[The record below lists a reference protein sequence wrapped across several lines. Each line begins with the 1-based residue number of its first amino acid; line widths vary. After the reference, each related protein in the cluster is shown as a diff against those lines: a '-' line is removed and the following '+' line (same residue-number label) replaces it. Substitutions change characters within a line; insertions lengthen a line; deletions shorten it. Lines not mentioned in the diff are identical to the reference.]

1 MAGAQIVKQETIT
14 SPDGLTSTTTTVDS
28 DGVTTTT
35 STSGTVSTTTV
46 VGPDGTHT
54 ASEGDAAF
62 EASFPNLVKIP
73 VGQPQESNGTTPI
86 NRRGANPSSSARNNY
101 KHPDLHSE
109 LTAKSLGNGLFSIL
123 DLTLIGLV
131 FSILILGALVG
142 KIVDHTYFADKR
154 NFLNLLFVK
163 NGWLWTTI
171 AFGYIVYETFSG
183 QIGLGASFGTNTSTG
198 TRTGTTHDGISET
211 NSDSKSNAA
220 LKLLVGISAPTPI
233 GQFSRYIIHSLWWL
247 LFTQW
252 FLGIP
257 IMDRFFVATGGK
269 CEYQKQ
275 NASPIT
281 GKTISSAS
289 CRKSG
294 GTWIGGYDPSG
305 HCFLLVLSTM
315 FLVYETLPHIKRRP
329 YKLSA
334 KIALGTAALWT
345 WMYFMTSLY
354 FHTFWEKLMG
364 VIFGLLTVQ
373 IVYVVIP
380 FLTRP
385 TPKPTA
391 ASNSS

>member
-1 MAGAQIVKQETIT
+1 MSKPQIVKQETIT

-35 STSGTVSTTTV
+35 STCGTVSTTTV

-54 ASEGDAAF
+54 SSEGDAAF

-86 NRRGANPSSSARNNY
+86 NRRAANPSPSVRNNY
-101 KHPDLHSE
+101 KHPDLHTE
-109 LTAKSLGNGLFSIL
+109 LTEKSLANGLFSIL
-123 DLTLIGLV
+123 DLALIGLV
-131 FSILILGALVG
+131 FSVLILGALVG

-154 NFLNLLFVK
+154 NFLNILFVK

-183 QIGLGASFGTNTSTG
+183 SIGLGASFGTNTSTG
-198 TRTGTTHDGISET
+198 TRTGTTHDGVSET

-233 GQFSRYIIHSLWWL
+233 GQLSRYVIHSMWWL

-269 CEYQKQ
+269 CEYHKE

-294 GTWIGGYDPSG
+294 GTWVGGYDPSG
-305 HCFLLVLSTM
+305 HCFLLVLSTL
-315 FLVYETLPHIKRRP
+315 FLVYETIPHIKRRP
-329 YKLSA
+329 YKLSS

-380 FLTRP
+380 YLSR
-385 TPKPTA
+385 PKPSV
-391 ASNSS
+391 ASNN

>member
-1 MAGAQIVKQETIT
+1 MAQAEIVKQETVT
-14 SPDGLTSTTTTVDS
+14 SPDGLTSTTTTVDIN
-28 DGVTTTT
+28 GVTTTT

-54 ASEGDAAF
+54 SSQGDAAF
-62 EASFPNLVKIP
+62 EADFPNLVKIP
-73 VGQPQESNGTTPI
+73 VGQPQDTSGTPV
-86 NRRGANPSSSARNNY
+86 NRRGNNPSSQVRNNY

-109 LTAKSLGNGLFSIL
+109 LTAKSFGNGLFSLL
-123 DLTLIGLV
+123 DLALIGLV
-131 FSILILGALVG
+131 FSVLLLGAAIG

-154 NFLNLLFVK
+154 NLLNILFVK
-163 NGWLWTTI
+163 NGWLWTTV

-183 QIGLGASFGTNTSTG
+183 QIGLGVSFGTNTSTG
-198 TRTGTTHDGISET
+198 TRTGTTHDGVSET

-233 GQFSRYIIHSLWWL
+233 GQLSRYIIHSLWWL

-269 CEYQKQ
+269 CEYAKE

-289 CRKSG
+289 CRRSG
-294 GTWIGGYDPSG
+294 GSWIGGYDPSG

-315 FLVYETLPHIKRRP
+315 FLVYETVPHIKRRP

-385 TPKPTA
+385 KPTP
-391 ASNSS
+391 SNSS